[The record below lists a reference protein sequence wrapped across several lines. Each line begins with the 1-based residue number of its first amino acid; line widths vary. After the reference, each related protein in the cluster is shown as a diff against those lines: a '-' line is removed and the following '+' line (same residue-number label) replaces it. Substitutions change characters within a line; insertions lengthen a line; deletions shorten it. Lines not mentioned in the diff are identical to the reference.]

1 LSPSGEHGKI
11 LDFGLTKV
19 TPSLSAAGAAEQLM
33 LSLEEHPTCPEAAMG
48 AVAYMSPEKFVRKN

>member
-1 LSPSGEHGKI
+1 M
-11 LDFGLTKV
+11 DFGLTKV